1 VDDRLPDTPLAL
13 LERARAGDKD
23 AFGML
28 AEEHRQALQ
37 RLCYKMT
44 GSHEEAED
52 LVQETLL
59 KAYTHIANF
68 ELRASL
74 STWLFRIATNTC
86 LDSQRG
92 KKPWDLDKR
101 WQWFRENGELVKQM
115 EQNLYLSP
123 EKSAEVKEVAA
134 TCVNCITMSLP
145 EKQRAAIVLC
155 DQMGLSREE
164 AAKSIGASV
173 ASLKTELHRARKK
186 MTDVYETKCQLVDE
200 QNQCD
205 GCIVAARIQR
215 NAGPKKTRPTVGAGG
230 GVPASGTPTPPAAG
244 PRTDRSS
251 DLSHPGTPA
260 ASAAAP
266 RTDRSSDLSHPGTPA
281 PSAAGPRTDRS
292 SDLSHP
298 GTPAPSTL
306 TCDQIDELLSDLL
319 ADELPDAARA
329 GVEAHLAT
337 CATCTASY
345 KAMKRTVRFV
355 RAHGNTPLD
364 PGTPG
369 GQYLDFTRAM
379 MDEDY
384 DREPVDVLA
393 EVVFGK
399 RGRAG

>member
-1 VDDRLPDTPLAL
+1 MPDTPLAL

-23 AFGML
+23 AFGLL

-101 WQWFRENGELVKQM
+101 WQWFRENGELLQQM
-115 EQNLYLSP
+115 EQSTYLSP
-123 EKSAEVKEVAA
+123 ERAAEVKEVAA

-145 EKQRAAIVLC
+145 EKQRAAIVMC
-155 DQMGLSREE
+155 DQMGMSREE
-164 AAKSIGASV
+164 AANSIGASV

-186 MTDVYETKCQLVDE
+186 MTDVFETRCALVDG
-200 QNQCD
+200 QNECN
-205 GCIVAARIQR
+205 GCIVAARIQHKV
-215 NAGPKKTRPTVGAGG
+215 GPNKAQRPAVGARR
-230 GVPASGTPTPPAAG
+230 GVPAS
-244 PRTDRSS
+244 
-251 DLSHPGTPA
+251 A
-260 ASAAAP
+260 ASA
-266 RTDRSSDLSHPGTPA
+266 TPA
-281 PSAAGPRTDRS
+281 GNALA
-292 SDLSHP
+292 
-298 GTPAPSTL
+298 
-306 TCDQIDELLSDLL
+306 CDQIDELVSDLL
-319 ADELPDAARA
+319 ADELPLAARA

-337 CATCTASY
+337 CETCAAAY

-355 RAHGNTPLD
+355 RAHANTPLE

-369 GQYLDFTRAM
+369 GQYQDFTRAM
-379 MDEDY
+379 MDDEY
-384 DREPVDVLA
+384 DRQPIDVVA
-393 EVVFGK
+393 EVFFGK
-399 RGRAG
+399 KGSAG

>member
-1 VDDRLPDTPLAL
+1 MPDTPLAL

-123 EKSAEVKEVAA
+123 EKSAEVREVAA

-186 MTDVYETKCQLVDE
+186 MTDVYETRCQLVDG
-200 QNQCD
+200 QNECD

-215 NAGPKKTRPTVGAGG
+215 GVGPREQTPEGVQQTTDNRQQRARRGATPARRGG
-230 GVPASGTPTPPAAG
+230 APAA
-244 PRTDRSS
+244 
-251 DLSHPGTPA
+251 
-260 ASAAAP
+260 
-266 RTDRSSDLSHPGTPA
+266 
-281 PSAAGPRTDRS
+281 
-292 SDLSHP
+292 
-298 GTPAPSTL
+298 L
-306 TCDQIDELLSDLL
+306 TCGQLDELLSDLL
-319 ADELPDAARA
+319 ADELPKAARA
-329 GVEAHLAT
+329 GVEAHLGSCDT
-337 CATCTASY
+337 CAASY
-345 KAMKRTVRFV
+345 RAMKRTVRFV
-355 RAHGNTPLD
+355 QAHSNTPLE

-369 GQYLDFTRAM
+369 GQYRDFTRAM
-379 MDEDY
+379 MDDEY
-384 DREPVDVLA
+384 GRQPIEVIA
-393 EVVFGK
+393 EAVFGK
-399 RGRAG
+399 KGPP

>member
-1 VDDRLPDTPLAL
+1 MDDSLPHTPLAL

-164 AAKSIGASV
+164 AAHSIGASV

-215 NAGPKKTRPTVGAGG
+215 KVSPTKTRAPVGARG
-230 GVPASGTPTPPAAG
+230 GVSASGTPTP
-244 PRTDRSS
+244 
-251 DLSHPGTPA
+251 
-260 ASAAAP
+260 SA
-266 RTDRSSDLSHPGTPA
+266 
-281 PSAAGPRTDRS
+281 
-292 SDLSHP
+292 
-298 GTPAPSTL
+298 L
-306 TCDQIDELLSDLL
+306 TCDQLDELLSDLL
-319 ADELPDAARA
+319 ADELPHAARA

-337 CATCTASY
+337 CATCAASY
-345 KAMKRTVRFV
+345 RAMKRTVRFV
-355 RAHGNTPLD
+355 RAHANTPLD

-369 GQYLDFTRAM
+369 GQYQDFTRAM

-384 DREPVDVLA
+384 DREPIDVIA
-393 EVVFGK
+393 EAVFGK
-399 RGRAG
+399 KGRAG

>member
-1 VDDRLPDTPLAL
+1 MDDRLPDTPLAL

-260 ASAAAP
+260 
-266 RTDRSSDLSHPGTPA
+266 
-281 PSAAGPRTDRS
+281 
-292 SDLSHP
+292 
-298 GTPAPSTL
+298 PSTL